1 MNEKVLLF
9 IGGFI
14 FAVVT
19 ARKAYAPNRD
29 NQLGTPPIPQPNLAN
44 RECPEGQYKDSIV
57 CTMGMDA
64 GSLACAEESKR
75 LGGFRCVEYN
85 RPQSNSPSDLSF
97 LRPQSQN
104 DCSLGT
110 YFKENEC
117 LTSDQIIDRRNP
129 QSQEVCPESVEL
141 GCGMPGPGRLC
152 TNQMRR
158 GTPFIQDCIS
168 AGLTRKM
175 SRPV

>member
-1 MNEKVLLF
+1 
-9 IGGFI
+9 
-14 FAVVT
+14 
-19 ARKAYAPNRD
+19 APNRD
-29 NQLGTPPIPQPNLAN
+29 NQLGTPPIPLENLN
-44 RECPEGQYKDSIV
+44 P
-57 CTMGMDA
+57 MGYYF
-64 GSLACAEESKR
+64 E
-75 LGGFRCVEYN
+75 
-85 RPQSNSPSDLSF
+85 
-97 LRPQSQN
+97 PQSQN

-117 LTSDQIIDRRNP
+117 LTSDQIIDRRTP